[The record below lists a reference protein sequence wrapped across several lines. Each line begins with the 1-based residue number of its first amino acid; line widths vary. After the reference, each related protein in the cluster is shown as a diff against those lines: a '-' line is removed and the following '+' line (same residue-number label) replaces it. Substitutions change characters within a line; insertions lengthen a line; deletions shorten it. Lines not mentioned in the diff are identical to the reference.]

1 MKLAYLIL
9 FLILSTFAFAEDIK
23 ELSPTVVTATRYE
36 TNSFDLPLSIDA
48 VTGSE
53 IRDARTGA
61 NLSEIAPRIPGV
73 VINYRSTAAQE
84 LAISTRGFGARSQF
98 GVKGIR
104 IYVDGIPLN
113 SADGQGQAGSINID
127 TLGQI
132 EFLRG
137 PFSALY
143 GNSSGGVVQAFTRDG
158 AKDPT
163 LTVGASSG
171 TWHTNKQSIT
181 AEGQAGP
188 VNYILNTYQYVSD
201 GYRDFSQYRKD
212 NFNGKISYQ
221 FSPDTKFTFVG
232 NYMDQPYTNDPQA
245 LTPTQYALNSRAQ
258 GTNASPFDKSASSLN
273 SRLYRVN
280 SYGGIVIDHNL
291 SEKDSLRLMAYNGSR
306 SNLQY
311 LTTSAASEIIRD
323 TEGFDFRWARKDLFL
338 NRPLNFTAGFAYDS
352 MEDLRSRY
360 SYTAPGAYSPL
371 GTNVNSNRR
380 EKQSAFSV
388 DEYLQASYE
397 PTDRLL
403 VLAGLRHSR
412 INIKNTDLWLG
423 ETTKDPIT
431 EITTPTPIDSSG
443 QVTYTN
449 TSPVAGVTFKVSPSL
464 NIYANY
470 GRGFETPTFAETTYS
485 DAQTGAGPN
494 LSMVPSKSKNYEI
507 GLKAFVTTNTRI
519 NVALFKVDTKN
530 EIVTV
535 DNKGSQNQYASI
547 ANTERKGVEISLDSR
562 LPYNFNFYQTYTY
575 TDSEFKNSFLTTV
588 GTSVSAGNKLSGIY
602 KNTAYTELS
611 WKYPALNF
619 SSAIENIYYSDVNGY
634 DSNDGARKA
643 PAYTIVNL
651 RASLKQSYNNWN
663 FSEFARAD
671 NVFDEKYVGNVRVNN
686 AATFEPGAPRNY
698 TVGVTTSYTFK

>member
-1 MKLAYLIL
+1 MKIRLLLLSL
-9 FLILSTFAFAEDIK
+9 FASTSAFADDVRQ
-23 ELSPTVVTATRYE
+23 LSPTVVTATRYE

-84 LAISTRGFGARSQF
+84 LSISTRGFGARSQF

-104 IYVDGIPLN
+104 IYADGIPLN

-163 LTVGASSG
+163 ITVGASSG
-171 TWHTNKQSIT
+171 TWNTNKQSIT
-181 AEGQAGP
+181 YEGQAGP

-201 GYRDFSQYRKD
+201 GYREHSQHRRD

-232 NYMDQPYTNDPQA
+232 NYMDQPYTNDPNA
-245 LTPTQYALNSRAQ
+245 LTPDQYKANSRSA
-258 GTNASPFDKSASSLN
+258 GTGAISSN

-280 SYGGIVIDHNL
+280 SYGGVIIDHNL
-291 SEKDSLRLMAYNGSR
+291 SEKDSLRFMAYSGER

-311 LTTSAASEIIRD
+311 LTTSAAAEIKRE
-323 TEGFDFRWARKDLFL
+323 TEGFDFRWTRKDLFL
-338 NRPLNFTAGFAYDS
+338 NKPLNLTAGLAYDS
-352 MEDLRSRY
+352 MEDIRSRY
-360 SYTAPGAYSPL
+360 TYSGTGVYSPL
-371 GTNVNSNRR
+371 GTSSSNRR
-380 EKQSAFSV
+380 EKQTAFNV
-388 DEYLQASYE
+388 DQYLQLSYE
-397 PTDRLL
+397 PTDRFL
-403 VLAGLRHSR
+403 VIAGLRNSR
-412 INIKNTDLWLG
+412 VSIKNNDLFLTDG
-423 ETTKDPIT
+423 
-431 EITTPTPIDSSG
+431 IDSTG
-443 QVTYTN
+443 QVTYSN
-449 TSPVAGVTFKVSPSL
+449 TSPVGGVTFKVTPTL
-464 NIYANY
+464 NVYANY

-485 DAQTGAGPN
+485 NAQTGAGPN

-507 GLKAFVTTNTRI
+507 GLKAFVTSNTRV
-519 NVALFKVDTKN
+519 NLALFKVDTKN
-530 EIVTV
+530 EIIVV
-535 DNKGSQNQYASI
+535 DNKLSQNQYDST
-547 ANTERKGVEISLDSR
+547 ANTERKGIEFSLDSR

-575 TDSEFKNSFLTTV
+575 LDSEFKNSFTNTV
-588 GTSVSAGNKLSGIY
+588 GGFVAAGNRLSGVY

-611 WKYPALNF
+611 WKYPAFNF

-634 DSNDGARKA
+634 ESNAGDRKA
-643 PAYTIVNL
+643 EAFSIVNL
-651 RASLKQSYNNWN
+651 RASLKQYYNNLS
-663 FSEFARAD
+663 FSEFVRAY
-671 NVFDEKYVGNVRVNN
+671 NIFDEKYVGNVRVNN
-686 AATFEPGAPRNY
+686 SATFEPGAPRNY
-698 TVGVTTSYTFK
+698 TVGITSSYTFK

>member
-1 MKLAYLIL
+1 MKMRL
-9 FLILSTFAFAEDIK
+9 FLLSLLASTFAFAEDIK
-23 ELSPTVVTATRYE
+23 ELSPTVVTATRYA

-48 VTGSE
+48 ITGSE

-84 LAISTRGFGARSQF
+84 LAISSRGFGARSQF

-104 IYVDGIPLN
+104 IYADGIPLN
-113 SADGQGQAGSINID
+113 SADGQGQAGSINLD

-163 LTVGASSG
+163 LTVGVSSG
-171 TWHTNKQSIT
+171 SWHTNKQSIT

-188 VNYILNTYQYVSD
+188 INYILNTYQYVSD

-221 FSPDTKFTFVG
+221 IRPDTKFTFVG

-245 LTPTQYALNSRAQ
+245 LTPAQYASNSRAQ
-258 GTNASPFDKSASSLN
+258 GTNTAVSLTASQLN
-273 SRLYRVN
+273 ARLYRVN
-280 SYGGIVIDHNL
+280 SYSGIVIDHDL
-291 SEKDSLRLMAYNGSR
+291 SEKDSLRLMAYDGSR

-311 LTTSAASEIIRD
+311 LTTGAASEIIRD
-323 TEGFDFRWARKDLFL
+323 TEGFDFRWTRKDLFL
-338 NRPLNFTAGFAYDS
+338 DRPLNFTAGLSYDS

-360 SYTAPGAYSPL
+360 TYTAPGVYSPL
-371 GTNVNSNRR
+371 GTKVNSDRR
-380 EKQSAFSV
+380 EKQTAFSM

-397 PTDRLL
+397 PTDKIL
-403 VLAGLRHSR
+403 VIAGLRHSR
-412 INIKNTDLWLG
+412 VNIKNTDLWLG
-423 ETTKDPIT
+423 ETTTNTKT
-431 EITTPTPIDSSG
+431 KVTTSTPIDSSG

-449 TSPVAGVTFKVSPSL
+449 TSPVAGVTFKLTPIL

-485 DAQTGAGPN
+485 SALLGTGPN
-494 LSMVPSKSKNYEI
+494 LSMVPMKSKNYEV
-507 GLKAFVTTNTRI
+507 GLKAFVTSNTRI
-519 NVALFKVDTKN
+519 NIALFKVDTKN

-535 DNKGSQNQYASI
+535 ANSGSQNQYDSI
-547 ANTERKGVEISLDSR
+547 ANTERKGVEFSLDSR

-575 TDSEFKNSFLTTV
+575 TDSEFKNSFNTTV
-588 GTSVSAGNKLSGIY
+588 GDLVSAGNKLSGVY

-619 SSAIENIYYSDVNGY
+619 SSAVENIYYSDVNGY
-634 DSNDGARKA
+634 DSNDSARKA
-643 PAYTIVNL
+643 DAYSIVNL
-651 RASLKQSYNNWN
+651 RASLKQSLNNWN
-663 FSEFARAD
+663 FTEFARAD

-698 TVGVTTSYTFK
+698 TVGVTSSYTFK

>member
-1 MKLAYLIL
+1 MKIRL
-9 FLILSTFAFAEDIK
+9 LILSFFASSLAFADDIK
-23 ELSPTVVTATRYE
+23 QLSPTVVTATRYE

-48 VTGSE
+48 VTGNE

-73 VINYRSTAAQE
+73 VINYRATAAQE
-84 LAISTRGFGARSQF
+84 LSISTRGFGARSQF

-104 IYVDGIPLN
+104 IYADGIPLN

-163 LTVGASSG
+163 LTVGVSSG
-171 TWHTNKQSIT
+171 TWHTNKQSVT

-201 GYRDFSQYRKD
+201 GYRDFSQYRRD

-221 FSPDTKFTFVG
+221 FSADTKFTFVG
-232 NYMDQPYTNDPQA
+232 NYMDQPYTNDPNA
-245 LTPTQYALNSRAQ
+245 LTPAQYITNSRSA
-258 GTNASPFDKSASSLN
+258 GTNAISTN
-273 SRLYRVN
+273 SRLYRIN
-280 SYGGIVIDHNL
+280 SYGGIIIDHNL
-291 SEKDSLRLMAYNGSR
+291 SEKDSFRLMAYNGSR

-311 LTTSAASEIIRD
+311 LTTGAASEIIRD
-323 TEGFDFRWARKDLFL
+323 TEGFDFRWTRKDLFL
-338 NRPLNFTAGFAYDS
+338 NRPLNFTAGLAYDS
-352 MEDLRSRY
+352 MEDIRSRY
-360 SYTAPGAYSPL
+360 TYTGTGSYTPL
-371 GTNVNSNRR
+371 LTTSTSNRR
-380 EKQSAFSV
+380 EEQKAFNV
-388 DEYLQASYE
+388 DQYMQASYE
-397 PTDRLL
+397 PTDKILL
-403 VLAGLRHSR
+403 IAGLRRSR
-412 INIKNTDLWLG
+412 VNIQNNDLYFG
-423 ETTKDPIT
+423 DCVGR
-431 EITTPTPIDSSG
+431 PTACDSTG

-449 TSPVAGVTFKVSPSL
+449 TSPVAGITFKVTPTL

-485 DAQTGAGPN
+485 DASSGAGPN

-507 GLKAFVTTNTRI
+507 GLKTFVTSNTRI

-530 EIVTV
+530 EIVV
-535 DNKGSQNQYASI
+535 VANSGSQNQYDST
-547 ANTERKGVEISLDSR
+547 ANTERKGIEFSLDSR

-575 TDSEFKNSFLTTV
+575 LDSEFKNSFTNTV
-588 GTSVSAGNKLSGIY
+588 GGFVAAGNRLSGVY

-619 SSAIENIYYSDVNGY
+619 SSAIENIYFSDVHGY
-634 DSNDGARKA
+634 DSNAASNKA
-643 PAYTIVNL
+643 DAFSIVNL

-663 FSEFARAD
+663 FSEFARAE

-686 AATFEPGAPRNY
+686 SATFEPGAPRNY
-698 TVGVTTSYTFK
+698 TLGVTTSYTFK

>member
-1 MKLAYLIL
+1 MKIRLLLLSL
-9 FLILSTFAFAEDIK
+9 FASTSAFADDVRQ
-23 ELSPTVVTATRYE
+23 LSPTVVTATRYE

-84 LAISTRGFGARSQF
+84 LSISTRGFGARSQF

-104 IYVDGIPLN
+104 IYADGIPLN

-163 LTVGASSG
+163 ITVGASSG
-171 TWHTNKQSIT
+171 TWNTNKQSIT
-181 AEGQAGP
+181 YEGQAGP

-201 GYRDFSQYRKD
+201 GYREHSQHRRD

-232 NYMDQPYTNDPQA
+232 NYMDQPYTNDPNA
-245 LTPTQYALNSRAQ
+245 LTPDQYKANSRSA
-258 GTNASPFDKSASSLN
+258 GTGAISSN

-280 SYGGIVIDHNL
+280 SYGGVIIDHNL
-291 SEKDSLRLMAYNGSR
+291 SEKDSLRFMAYSGER

-311 LTTSAASEIIRD
+311 LTTSAAAEIKRE
-323 TEGFDFRWARKDLFL
+323 TEGFDFRWTRKDLFL
-338 NRPLNFTAGFAYDS
+338 NKPLNLTAGLAYDS
-352 MEDLRSRY
+352 MEDIRSRY
-360 SYTAPGAYSPL
+360 TYSGTGVYSPL
-371 GTNVNSNRR
+371 GTSSSNRR
-380 EKQSAFSV
+380 EKQTAFNV
-388 DEYLQASYE
+388 DQYLQLSYE
-397 PTDRLL
+397 PTDRFL
-403 VLAGLRHSR
+403 VIAGLRNSR
-412 INIKNTDLWLG
+412 VSIKNNDLFLTDG
-423 ETTKDPIT
+423 
-431 EITTPTPIDSSG
+431 IDSTG
-443 QVTYTN
+443 QVTYSN
-449 TSPVAGVTFKVSPSL
+449 TSPVGGVTFKVTPTL
-464 NIYANY
+464 NVYANY

-485 DAQTGAGPN
+485 NAQTGAGPN

-507 GLKAFVTTNTRI
+507 GLKAFVTSNTRV
-519 NVALFKVDTKN
+519 NLALFKVDTKN
-530 EIVTV
+530 EIIVV
-535 DNKGSQNQYASI
+535 DNKLSQNQYDST
-547 ANTERKGVEISLDSR
+547 ANTERKGIEFSLDSR

-575 TDSEFKNSFLTTV
+575 LDSEFKNSFTNTV
-588 GTSVSAGNKLSGIY
+588 GGFVAAGNRLSGVY

-611 WKYPALNF
+611 WKYPAFNF

-634 DSNDGARKA
+634 DSNAGDRKA
-643 PAYTIVNL
+643 EAFSIVNL
-651 RASLKQSYNNWN
+651 RASLKQSYNNWS
-663 FSEFARAD
+663 FSEFVRAD
-671 NVFDEKYVGNVRVNN
+671 NIFDEKYVGNVRVNN
-686 AATFEPGAPRNY
+686 SATFEPGAPRNY
-698 TVGVTTSYTFK
+698 TVGITSSYTFK

>member
-1 MKLAYLIL
+1 MKIRL
-9 FLILSTFAFAEDIK
+9 LILSLFTSSFAIAEDIR

-73 VINYRSTAAQE
+73 VINYRATAAQE
-84 LAISTRGFGARSQF
+84 LSISTRGFGARSQF

-104 IYVDGIPLN
+104 IYADGIPLN

-163 LTVGASSG
+163 LTIGASSG

-188 VNYILNTYQYVSD
+188 VNYIFNTYQYVSD
-201 GYRDFSQYRKD
+201 GYRDFSQYRRD

-232 NYMDQPYTNDPQA
+232 NYMDQPYTNDPNA
-245 LTPTQYALNSRAQ
+245 LTPAQYASNSRQ
-258 GTNASPFDKSASSLN
+258 VGTNSALTSTARALN
-273 SRLYRVN
+273 SRLYRIN
-280 SYGGIVIDHNL
+280 SYGGVIIDHNL
-291 SEKDSLRLMAYNGSR
+291 SEKDSVRLMAYNGSR

-311 LTTSAASEIIRD
+311 LTTGAASEIVRD
-323 TEGFDFRWARKDLFL
+323 TEGFDFRWTRKDLFL
-338 NRPLNFTAGFAYDS
+338 NRPFNFTAGLTYDS
-352 MEDLRSRY
+352 MEDIRSRY
-360 SYTAPGAYSPL
+360 KYNAPGVYSPL
-371 GTNVNSNRR
+371 GTDKDKDRR
-380 EKQSAFSV
+380 EEQKAFNL
-388 DEYLQASYE
+388 DQYIQASYE

-403 VLAGLRHSR
+403 VIAGLRRSR
-412 INIKNTDLWLG
+412 VNIQNNDLWLG
-423 ETTKDPIT
+423 ETVPV
-431 EITTPTPIDSSG
+431 DSTG
-443 QVTYTN
+443 QVTFTN
-449 TSPVAGVTFKVSPSL
+449 TSPVAGMTFKVTPTL
-464 NIYANY
+464 NVYANY
-470 GRGFETPTFAETTYS
+470 GRGFETPTFAEMTYS
-485 DAQTGAGPN
+485 TPGGAGPN
-494 LSMVPSKSKNYEI
+494 LSMVPSKAKNYEI
-507 GLKAFVTTNTRI
+507 GLKAYVTSNTRI

-530 EIVTV
+530 EIVVT
-535 DNKGSQNQYASI
+535 NSNASLQNVYGSI
-547 ANTERKGVEISLDSR
+547 ANTERKGIELSLDSQ

-575 TDSEFKNSFLTTV
+575 LDSEFKNSFTNLISNVQSTV
-588 GTSVSAGNKLSGIY
+588 AVGNRLAGVY

-619 SSAIENIYYSDVNGY
+619 SSAIENIYFSDVHGF
-634 DSNDGARKA
+634 DSNAGANKA
-643 PAYTIVNL
+643 EAFSIINL

-663 FSEFARAD
+663 FSEFARAE

-686 AATFEPGAPRNY
+686 NATFETGAPRNY

>member
-1 MKLAYLIL
+1 MKIRA
-9 FLILSTFAFAEDIK
+9 LILSLFASSSAFADEIK
-23 ELSPTVVTATRYE
+23 QLSPTVVTATRYE

-84 LAISTRGFGARSQF
+84 LTISTRGFGARSQF

-104 IYVDGIPLN
+104 IYADGIPLN
-113 SADGQGQAGSINID
+113 SADGQGQAGSINLD

-163 LTVGASSG
+163 ITVGASSG
-171 TWHTNKQSIT
+171 TWNTNKQSIT
-181 AEGQAGP
+181 YEGQAGP

-201 GYRDFSQYRKD
+201 GYRDFSQYRRD

-221 FSPDTKFTFVG
+221 FNPDTKFTFVG
-232 NYMDQPYTNDPQA
+232 NYMDQPYTNDPNA
-245 LTPTQYALNSRAQ
+245 LTPDQYASNSRAA
-258 GTNASPFDKSASSLN
+258 GSNAVSTN

-280 SYGGIVIDHNL
+280 SYGGIIIDHNL
-291 SEKDSLRLMAYNGSR
+291 TEKDTLRFMAYSGSR

-323 TEGFDFRWARKDLFL
+323 TEGFDFRWSRKDLFL
-338 NRPLNFTAGFAYDS
+338 DRPLNFTAGLAYDS
-352 MEDLRSRY
+352 MEDVRSRY
-360 SYTAPGAYSPL
+360 SYISGVKYPIGYRP
-371 GTNVNSNRR
+371 TNRQEVQ
-380 EKQSAFSV
+380 KAFNL
-388 DEYLQASYE
+388 DQYIQASYE
-397 PTDRLL
+397 PNDKLL
-403 VLAGLRHSR
+403 VIAGLRRSR
-412 INIKNTDLWLG
+412 VNIQNNDLFFG
-423 ETTKDPIT
+423 ETSDMTIT
-431 EITTPTPIDSSG
+431 GSPTPIDSTG

-449 TSPVAGVTFKVSPSL
+449 TSPVAGVTFKVTPTL

-485 DAQTGAGPN
+485 SASTGAGPN

-507 GLKAFVTTNTRI
+507 GLKAFVTSNTRV

-530 EIVTV
+530 EIVV
-535 DNKGSQNQYASI
+535 VANNSSQNQYDSI
-547 ANTERKGVEISLDSR
+547 ANTERKGIEFSLDSR

-575 TDSEFKNSFLTTV
+575 LDSEFKNSFSNYV
-588 GTSVSAGNKLSGIY
+588 GSTRTSVLEGNRLAGVY

-611 WKYPALNF
+611 WKYPAYNF
-619 SSAIENIYYSDVNGY
+619 SSAIENIYYSDVHGY
-634 DSNDGARKA
+634 DSNASANKA
-643 PAYTIVNL
+643 EAFSIVNL
-651 RASLKQSYNNWN
+651 RASLKQSYSNWN
-663 FSEFARAD
+663 FSEFVRAD
-671 NVFDEKYVGNVRVNN
+671 NIFDEKYVGNVRVNN
-686 AATFEPGAPRNY
+686 SATFEPGAPRNY

>member
-1 MKLAYLIL
+1 MKIRL
-9 FLILSTFAFAEDIK
+9 LILSLFTSSFAFAEDIR
-23 ELSPTVVTATRYE
+23 ELAPTVVTATRYA

-48 VTGSE
+48 ITGSE

-73 VINYRSTAAQE
+73 VINYRATAAQE
-84 LAISTRGFGARSQF
+84 LSISTRGFGARSQF

-104 IYVDGIPLN
+104 IYADGIPLN

-201 GYRDFSQYRKD
+201 GYRDFSQYRRD

-221 FSPDTKFTFVG
+221 FSADTKFTFVG
-232 NYMDQPYTNDPQA
+232 NYMDQPYTNDPNA
-245 LTPTQYALNSRAQ
+245 LTPAQYITNSRSA
-258 GTNASPFDKSASSLN
+258 GTNAISRN

-280 SYGGIVIDHNL
+280 SYGGIIIDHNL
-291 SEKDSLRLMAYNGSR
+291 SEKDSFRLMAYNGSR

-311 LTTSAASEIIRD
+311 LTTGAASEIIRD
-323 TEGFDFRWARKDLFL
+323 TEGFDFRWTRKDLFL
-338 NRPLNFTAGFAYDS
+338 NRPLNFTAGLAYDS
-352 MEDLRSRY
+352 MEDIRSRY
-360 SYTAPGAYSPL
+360 TYTGTGSYTPL
-371 GTNVNSNRR
+371 LTTSTSNRR
-380 EKQSAFSV
+380 EEQKAFNV
-388 DEYLQASYE
+388 DQYMQASYE
-397 PTDRLL
+397 PTDRILL
-403 VLAGLRHSR
+403 IAGLRRSR
-412 INIKNTDLWLG
+412 VNIQNNDLYFG
-423 ETTKDPIT
+423 DCADRPSAC
-431 EITTPTPIDSSG
+431 DSTG

-449 TSPVAGVTFKVSPSL
+449 TSPVAGITFKVSPTL

-485 DAQTGAGPN
+485 DAISGAGPN

-507 GLKAFVTTNTRI
+507 GLKTFVTSNTRI

-530 EIVTV
+530 EIVV
-535 DNKGSQNQYASI
+535 VANNGSQNQYDSA
-547 ANTERKGVEISLDSR
+547 ANTERKGIEFSLDSR

-575 TDSEFKNSFLTTV
+575 LDSEFKNSFTNTV
-588 GTSVSAGNKLSGIY
+588 GGFVAAGNRLSGVY

-619 SSAIENIYYSDVNGY
+619 SSAIENIYFSDVHGY
-634 DSNDGARKA
+634 DSNAASNKA
-643 PAYTIVNL
+643 DAFSIVNL

-663 FSEFARAD
+663 FSEFARAE

-686 AATFEPGAPRNY
+686 SATFEPGAPRNY

>member
-1 MKLAYLIL
+1 MKIRA
-9 FLILSTFAFAEDIK
+9 LILSLFASSFAFADDIK
-23 ELSPTVVTATRYE
+23 QLSPTVVTATRYE

-48 VTGSE
+48 ITGSE

-84 LAISTRGFGARSQF
+84 LSISTRGFGARSQF

-104 IYVDGIPLN
+104 IYVDGVPLN

-158 AKDPT
+158 SKDPT
-163 LTVGASSG
+163 LTFGFSSG
-171 TWHTNKQSIT
+171 TWHTNKQTIT

-201 GYRDFSQYRKD
+201 GYRENSQYRRD

-221 FSPDTKFTFVG
+221 FNPDTKFTFVG
-232 NYMDQPYTNDPQA
+232 NYMDQPYTNDPGA
-245 LTPTQYALNSRAQ
+245 LTPNEYASNPRQAGANSISKA
-258 GTNASPFDKSASSLN
+258 A
-273 SRLYRVN
+273 RLYRIN
-280 SYGGIVIDHNL
+280 SYGGIIIDHNL
-291 SEKDSLRLMAYNGSR
+291 SEKDSLRLMVYNGSR

-311 LTTSAASEIIRD
+311 LTTTAASEIIRD
-323 TEGFDFRWARKDLFL
+323 TEGLDFRWTRKDLVL
-338 NRPLNFTAGFAYDS
+338 NKPLTLTAGLAYDS
-352 MEDLRSRY
+352 MEDIRSRY
-360 SYTAPGAYSPL
+360 SYTAPGSYSPL
-371 GTNVNSNRR
+371 GTANTNRR
-380 EKQSAFSV
+380 EEQKAFNV

-403 VLAGLRHSR
+403 VIAGMRHSR
-412 INIKNTDLWLG
+412 VNIQNNDLFLNDN
-423 ETTKDPIT
+423 KDST
-431 EITTPTPIDSSG
+431 G

-449 TSPVAGVTFKVSPSL
+449 TSPVAGVTFKVTPTL
-464 NIYANY
+464 NVYANY

-485 DAQTGAGPN
+485 NAQTGDGPN

-507 GLKAFVTTNTRI
+507 GLKAFVTSNTRMNI
-519 NVALFKVDTKN
+519 ALFKIDAKN
-530 EIVTV
+530 EIVVT
-535 DNKGSQNQYASI
+535 DNKTGTSQNLYASI
-547 ANTERKGVEISLDSR
+547 ADTERKGIEFSLDSR

-575 TDSEFKNSFLTTV
+575 TDAEFKNSFGSTLGDV
-588 GTSVSAGNKLSGIY
+588 AAGNKLSGVY
-602 KNTAYTELS
+602 KNTAYTELA
-611 WKYPALNF
+611 WKYPVYGFA
-619 SSAIENIYYSDVNGY
+619 AAAENIYFSSVNGY
-634 DSNDGARKA
+634 DTNAAANKA
-643 PAYTIVNL
+643 DAYSIVNL
-651 RASLKQSYNNWN
+651 RASLKQSYKNWN

-686 AATFEPGAPRNY
+686 SATFEPGAPRNY
-698 TVGVTTSYTFK
+698 TIGVTTSYTFK

>member
-1 MKLAYLIL
+1 MKIRLLLLSL
-9 FLILSTFAFAEDIK
+9 FASTSAFADDVRQ
-23 ELSPTVVTATRYE
+23 LSPTVVTATRYE

-84 LAISTRGFGARSQF
+84 LSISTRGFGARSQF

-104 IYVDGIPLN
+104 IYADGIPLN

-163 LTVGASSG
+163 ITVGASSG
-171 TWHTNKQSIT
+171 TWNTNKQSIT
-181 AEGQAGP
+181 YEGQAGP

-201 GYRDFSQYRKD
+201 GYREHSQHRRD

-232 NYMDQPYTNDPQA
+232 NYMDQPYTNDPNA
-245 LTPTQYALNSRAQ
+245 LTPDQYKANSRSA
-258 GTNASPFDKSASSLN
+258 GTGAISSN

-280 SYGGIVIDHNL
+280 SYGGVIIDHNL
-291 SEKDSLRLMAYNGSR
+291 SEKDSLRFMAYSGER

-311 LTTSAASEIIRD
+311 LTTSAAAEIKRE
-323 TEGFDFRWARKDLFL
+323 TEGFDFRWTRKDLFL
-338 NRPLNFTAGFAYDS
+338 NKPLNLTAGLAYDS
-352 MEDLRSRY
+352 MEDIRSRY
-360 SYTAPGAYSPL
+360 TYSGTGVYSPL
-371 GTNVNSNRR
+371 GTSSSNRR
-380 EKQSAFSV
+380 EKQTAFNV
-388 DEYLQASYE
+388 DQYLQLSYE
-397 PTDRLL
+397 PTDRFL
-403 VLAGLRHSR
+403 VIAGLRNSR
-412 INIKNTDLWLG
+412 VSIKNNDLFLTDG
-423 ETTKDPIT
+423 
-431 EITTPTPIDSSG
+431 IDSTG
-443 QVTYTN
+443 QVTYSN
-449 TSPVAGVTFKVSPSL
+449 TSPVGGLTFKVTPTL
-464 NIYANY
+464 NVYANY

-485 DAQTGAGPN
+485 NAQTGAGPN

-507 GLKAFVTTNTRI
+507 GLKAFVTSNTRV
-519 NVALFKVDTKN
+519 NLALFKVDTKN
-530 EIVTV
+530 EIIVV
-535 DNKGSQNQYASI
+535 DNKLSQNQYDST
-547 ANTERKGVEISLDSR
+547 ANTERKGIEFSLDSR

-575 TDSEFKNSFLTTV
+575 LDSEFKNSFTNTV
-588 GTSVSAGNKLSGIY
+588 GGFVAAGNRLSGVY
-602 KNTAYTELS
+602 KNTAYSELS
-611 WKYPALNF
+611 WKYPAFNF

-634 DSNDGARKA
+634 DSNAGDRKA
-643 PAYTIVNL
+643 EAFSIVNL
-651 RASLKQSYNNWN
+651 RASLKQSYNNWS
-663 FSEFARAD
+663 FSEFVRAD
-671 NVFDEKYVGNVRVNN
+671 NIFDEKYVGNVRVNN
-686 AATFEPGAPRNY
+686 SATFEPGAPRNY

>member
-1 MKLAYLIL
+1 MKIRLLL
-9 FLILSTFAFAEDIK
+9 LSLYASTSAFADDIK
-23 ELSPTVVTATRYE
+23 SLSPTVVTATRYE

-84 LAISTRGFGARSQF
+84 LSISTRGFGARSQF

-113 SADGQGQAGSINID
+113 SADGQGQAGSINLD

-137 PFSALY
+137 PFSSLY

-163 LTVGASSG
+163 ITVGASTG
-171 TWHTNKQSIT
+171 TWNTNKQSIT
-181 AEGQAGP
+181 YEGQAGP
-188 VNYILNTYQYVSD
+188 VNYILNAYQYVTD
-201 GYRDFSQYRKD
+201 GYREFSEHRRD

-245 LTPTQYALNSRAQ
+245 LTPAQYASNSRQQ
-258 GTNASPFDKSASSLN
+258 GTNSTGTSTASSLN
-273 SRLYRVN
+273 ARLYRVN
-280 SYGGIVIDHNL
+280 SYGGIIIDHNL
-291 SEKDSLRLMAYNGSR
+291 SEKDSLRFMAYNGSR

-323 TEGFDFRWARKDLFL
+323 TEGFDFRWTRKDLFL
-338 NRPLNFTAGFAYDS
+338 NRPLNFTAGLAYDS
-352 MEDLRSRY
+352 MEDIRSRY
-360 SYTAPGAYSPL
+360 SYTAPGSYSPL
-371 GTNVNSNRR
+371 GTANTNRR
-380 EKQSAFSV
+380 ESQNAFNL
-388 DEYLQASYE
+388 DQYIQASYE

-403 VLAGLRHSR
+403 LIAGLRRSR
-412 INIKNTDLWLG
+412 VNIQNNDLFFNDCPSA
-423 ETTKDPIT
+423 TC
-431 EITTPTPIDSSG
+431 DSTG

-449 TSPVAGVTFKVSPSL
+449 TSPVGGVTFKVTPTL
-464 NIYANY
+464 NVYANY

-485 DAQTGAGPN
+485 NAQTGAGPN
-494 LSMVPSKSKNYEI
+494 LSMVPTKSKNYEI
-507 GLKAFVTTNTRI
+507 GLKAFVTSNTRI
-519 NVALFKVDTKN
+519 NIALFKVDTKN
-530 EIVTV
+530 EIVVT
-535 DNKGSQNQYASI
+535 DNKTGTSQNLYDSI
-547 ANTERKGVEISLDSR
+547 ANTERKGIEFSLDSR

-575 TDSEFKNSFLTTV
+575 LDSEFKNSFTNTV
-588 GTSVSAGNKLSGIY
+588 GGLVAAGNRLAGVY
-602 KNTAYTELS
+602 KNTAYTELA
-611 WKYPALNF
+611 WKYPAFNF
-619 SSAIENIYYSDVNGY
+619 SSAIENIYYSDVHGY
-634 DSNDGARKA
+634 DSNAVANRADAFS
-643 PAYTIVNL
+643 IVNL

-663 FSEFARAD
+663 FSEFVRAD
-671 NVFDEKYVGNVRVNN
+671 NIFDEKYVGNVRVNN

-698 TVGVTTSYTFK
+698 TIGVTSSYTFK

>member
-1 MKLAYLIL
+1 MKIHLLLLSL
-9 FLILSTFAFAEDIK
+9 FASSSAFADDVRK
-23 ELSPTVVTATRYE
+23 LSPTVVTATRYE

-84 LAISTRGFGARSQF
+84 LSISTRGFGARSQF

-104 IYVDGIPLN
+104 IYADGIPLN

-163 LTVGASSG
+163 ITVGASSG
-171 TWHTNKQSIT
+171 TWNTNKQSVT
-181 AEGQAGP
+181 YEGQAGP
-188 VNYILNTYQYVSD
+188 VNYILSAYQYVSD
-201 GYRDFSQYRKD
+201 GYREHSQHRRD

-232 NYMDQPYTNDPQA
+232 NYMDQPYTNDPNA
-245 LTPTQYALNSRAQ
+245 LTPDQYKANSRSA
-258 GTNASPFDKSASSLN
+258 GTNAISTN
-273 SRLYRVN
+273 SRLYRIN
-280 SYGGIVIDHNL
+280 SYGGIIIDHNL
-291 SEKDSLRLMAYNGSR
+291 SEKDSLRLMAYSGER

-311 LTTSAASEIIRD
+311 LTTGAAAEIKRE
-323 TEGFDFRWARKDLFL
+323 TEGFDFRWIRKDLFL
-338 NRPLNFTAGFAYDS
+338 SRPLNFTAGLAYDS
-352 MEDLRSRY
+352 MEDIRSRY
-360 SYTAPGAYSPL
+360 TYSGTGVYTPL
-371 GTNVNSNRR
+371 LTTSTSNRR

-388 DEYLQASYE
+388 DQYLQASYE

-403 VLAGLRHSR
+403 VIAGLRHSR
-412 INIKNTDLWLG
+412 VNIKNEDLYFG
-423 ETTKDPIT
+423 DCVTR
-431 EITTPTPIDSSG
+431 PTACDSTG

-449 TSPVAGVTFKVSPSL
+449 TSPVAGVTFKITPTL
-464 NIYANY
+464 NAYANY

-485 DAQTGAGPN
+485 LPASSGAGPN

-507 GLKAFVTTNTRI
+507 GLKAFVTSNTRM

-530 EIVTV
+530 EIVV
-535 DNKGSQNQYASI
+535 IDNSGSQNVYDST
-547 ANTERKGVEISLDSR
+547 ANTERKGIEFSLDSR

-575 TDSEFKNSFLTTV
+575 LDSEFKNSFINTV
-588 GTSVSAGNKLSGIY
+588 GGFVAAGNRLSGVY
-602 KNTAYTELS
+602 KNTAYSELS
-611 WKYPALNF
+611 WKYPAFNF
-619 SSAIENIYYSDVNGY
+619 SSAIENIYYGDVHGY
-634 DSNDGARKA
+634 DSNASDRKA
-643 PAYTIVNL
+643 DAFSIVNL

-663 FSEFARAD
+663 FSEFVRAD
-671 NVFDEKYVGNVRVNN
+671 NIFDEKYVGNVRVNN
-686 AATFEPGAPRNY
+686 TATFEPGAPRNY
-698 TVGVTTSYTFK
+698 TVGVTSSYTFK

>member
-1 MKLAYLIL
+1 MKIRLLLLSL
-9 FLILSTFAFAEDIK
+9 FASTSAFADDVRQ
-23 ELSPTVVTATRYE
+23 LSPTVVTATRYE

-84 LAISTRGFGARSQF
+84 LSISTRGFGARSQF

-104 IYVDGIPLN
+104 IYADGIPLN

-163 LTVGASSG
+163 ITVGASSG
-171 TWHTNKQSIT
+171 TWNTNKQSIT
-181 AEGQAGP
+181 YEGQAGP

-201 GYRDFSQYRKD
+201 GYREHSQHRRD

-232 NYMDQPYTNDPQA
+232 NYMDQPYTNDPNA
-245 LTPTQYALNSRAQ
+245 LTPDQYKANSRSA
-258 GTNASPFDKSASSLN
+258 GTGAISSN

-280 SYGGIVIDHNL
+280 SYGGVIIDHNL
-291 SEKDSLRLMAYNGSR
+291 SEKDSLRFMAYSGER

-311 LTTSAASEIIRD
+311 LTTSAAAEIKRE
-323 TEGFDFRWARKDLFL
+323 TEGFDFRWTRKDLFL
-338 NRPLNFTAGFAYDS
+338 NKPLNLTAGLAYDS
-352 MEDLRSRY
+352 MEDIRSRY
-360 SYTAPGAYSPL
+360 TYSGTGVYSPL
-371 GTNVNSNRR
+371 GTSSSNRR
-380 EKQSAFSV
+380 EKQTAFNV
-388 DEYLQASYE
+388 DQYLQLSYE
-397 PTDRLL
+397 PTDRFL
-403 VLAGLRHSR
+403 VIAGLRNSR
-412 INIKNTDLWLG
+412 VSIKNNDLFLTDG
-423 ETTKDPIT
+423 
-431 EITTPTPIDSSG
+431 IDSTG
-443 QVTYTN
+443 QVTYSN
-449 TSPVAGVTFKVSPSL
+449 TSPVGGVTFKVTPTL
-464 NIYANY
+464 NVYANY

-485 DAQTGAGPN
+485 NAQTGAGPN

-507 GLKAFVTTNTRI
+507 GLKAFVTSNTRV
-519 NVALFKVDTKN
+519 NLALFKVDTKN
-530 EIVTV
+530 EIIVV
-535 DNKGSQNQYASI
+535 DNKLSQNQYDST
-547 ANTERKGVEISLDSR
+547 ANTERKGIEFSLDSR

-575 TDSEFKNSFLTTV
+575 LDSEFKNSFTNTV
-588 GTSVSAGNKLSGIY
+588 GGFVAAGNRLSGVY

-611 WKYPALNF
+611 WKYPAFNF

-634 DSNDGARKA
+634 DSNAGDRKA
-643 PAYTIVNL
+643 EAFSIVNL
-651 RASLKQSYNNWN
+651 RASLKQSYNNWS
-663 FSEFARAD
+663 FSEFVRAD
-671 NVFDEKYVGNVRVNN
+671 NIFNEKYVGNVRVNN
-686 AATFEPGAPRNY
+686 SATFEPGAPRNY
-698 TVGVTTSYTFK
+698 TVGITSSYTFK

>member
-1 MKLAYLIL
+1 MKIRLLTLSL
-9 FLILSTFAFAEDIK
+9 FASFSAFAEDIR
-23 ELSPTVVTATRYE
+23 ELTPTVVTATRYE

-73 VINYRSTAAQE
+73 VINYRATAAQE
-84 LAISTRGFGARSQF
+84 LSISTRGFGARSQF

-104 IYVDGIPLN
+104 IYADGIPLN

-163 LTVGASSG
+163 LSLGASSG

-201 GYRDFSQYRKD
+201 GYRDFSQYRRD

-232 NYMDQPYTNDPQA
+232 NYMDQPYTNDPNA
-245 LTPTQYALNSRAQ
+245 LTPAQYASNSRQ
-258 GTNASPFDKSASSLN
+258 VGTNSSGALTARALN
-273 SRLYRVN
+273 SRLYRIN
-280 SYGGIVIDHNL
+280 SYGGIIIDHNL
-291 SEKDSLRLMAYNGSR
+291 SEKDSFRLMAYNGSR

-311 LTTSAASEIIRD
+311 LTTGAASEIIRD
-323 TEGFDFRWARKDLFL
+323 TKGLDFRWTRKNLFL
-338 NRPLNFTAGFAYDS
+338 NRPFNFTAGLTYDS
-352 MEDLRSRY
+352 MEDIRSRY
-360 SYTAPGAYSPL
+360 KYTAPGVYSPL
-371 GTNVNSNRR
+371 GTDKDKDRR
-380 EKQSAFSV
+380 EEQKAFNL
-388 DEYLQASYE
+388 DQYIQASYE

-403 VLAGLRHSR
+403 VIAGLRRSR
-412 INIKNTDLWLG
+412 VNIQNNDLWLG
-423 ETTKDPIT
+423 ETVPV
-431 EITTPTPIDSSG
+431 DSTG
-443 QVTYTN
+443 QVTFTN
-449 TSPVAGVTFKVSPSL
+449 TSPVAGMTFKITPTL
-464 NIYANY
+464 NVYANY
-470 GRGFETPTFAETTYS
+470 GRGFETPTFAEMTYS
-485 DAQTGAGPN
+485 TPGGAGPN
-494 LSMVPSKSKNYEI
+494 LSIVPSKAKNYEI
-507 GLKAFVTTNTRI
+507 GLKAFVTSNTRI

-530 EIVTV
+530 EIVVT
-535 DNKGSQNQYASI
+535 NSNASLQNVYGSI
-547 ANTERKGVEISLDSR
+547 ANTERKGIEFSLDSR

-575 TDSEFKNSFLTTV
+575 LDAEFKNSFTNLISNVTSTV
-588 GTSVSAGNKLSGIY
+588 AAGNRLSGVY

-619 SSAIENIYYSDVNGY
+619 SSAIENIYFSDVNGF
-634 DSNDGARKA
+634 DSNAGANKA
-643 PAYTIVNL
+643 EAFSIVNL
-651 RASLKQSYNNWN
+651 RASLKQSYSNWN
-663 FSEFARAD
+663 FSEFARAE
-671 NVFDEKYVGNVRVNN
+671 NIFDEKYVGNVRVNN
-686 AATFEPGAPRNY
+686 NATFEPGAPRNY
-698 TVGVTTSYTFK
+698 TIGVTSSYTFK